1 MILASIYLSIVL
13 DGQIGNKDPA
23 GPLFPIRQISRIRL
37 INCYG
42 FEGRQTLAAN
52 IAKLP
57 ELLKRPT

>member
-1 MILASIYLSIVL
+1 LSDKLAT
-13 DGQIGNKDPA
+13 NNPT

>member
-1 MILASIYLSIVL
+1 LFLSDKLATR
-13 DGQIGNKDPA
+13 DPA

-42 FEGRQTLAAN
+42 FEGRQRLAAN

-57 ELLKRPT
+57 ELLRGPLPTSGA